1 MATPQRRGAGRAA
14 KGRFGEEAR
23 QPCAGSA
30 MASVR
35 TAAPYPARCKTR
47 LQNTPLRNLR
57 YCALLAIKVQ
67 FWMQSKHHRNGSHLA
82 AVAVMFSLWVTLWA
96 LEVSPD
102 FHRYL
107 HEDAQSPGHTCLVT
121 QFQHHLLLSGFVA
134 AATPPLPVVSYAPL
148 VCGDLQFLP
157 SYDYRLTPSRAPPA
171 A

>member
-1 MATPQRRGAGRAA
+1 MYRRRHGERQYRGAL
-14 KGRFGEEAR
+14 
-23 QPCAGSA
+23 S
-30 MASVR
+30 S
-35 TAAPYPARCKTR
+35 T
-47 LQNTPLRNLR
+47 LQDATSQSPLRNLR
-57 YCALLAIKVQ
+57 YCALLGISVQ
-67 FWMQSKHHRNGSHLA
+67 FWTKSKRHSNGRRLA
-82 AVAVMFSLWVTLWA
+82 AVAVMFSLWVGMWA
-96 LEVSPD
+96 LEVSPNL
-102 FHRYL
+102 HRFL

>member
-1 MATPQRRGAGRAA
+1 MIPAIRFGQRHAFRTGRASFISRGADGAVL
-14 KGRFGEEAR
+14 
-23 QPCAGSA
+23 
-30 MASVR
+30 SVG
-35 TAAPYPARCKTR
+35 PLSSS
-47 LQNTPLRNLR
+47 LQNGALQFRLRNLR
-57 YCALLAIKVQ
+57 QRALLQFSVK
-67 FWMQSKHHRNGSHLA
+67 FWMTSKRQRNGSRLA
-82 AVAVMFSLWVTLWA
+82 AVTVMMSLWATLWA

-102 FHRYL
+102 LHRLL